1 MVCLISGEDETA
13 GQWLKAQWP
22 QPFTR
27 LEADRP
33 LCQWFGHPL
42 TAEIFRLTCLI
53 LGFRGRGIFF
63 PKELSGCAIL
73 SPTDAV
79 PAASKGLSARNLVR
93 RIWTASQHR
102 DANRMETVTTDEQM
116 VEQALSGDPEAFG
129 EIVRRWERRIFALS
143 FGMLGREEDARDATQ
158 ETFLAA
164 FRNLRGFRG
173 EAKVSSW
180 LHRIAVNQCITRQR
194 RAKVRSETAL
204 EDEAEKN
211 AAVFALPAEVSPA
224 RTAEHRE
231 ISFAVRKAVST
242 LPPDLRQVVVMKE
255 FEELTFQEIS
265 EVLEVPLSTVK
276 SRLYTALRQLQ
287 MRLHKFGQPKA

>member
-1 MVCLISGEDETA
+1 META
-13 GQWLKAQWP
+13 
-22 QPFTR
+22 T
-27 LEADRP
+27 
-33 LCQWFGHPL
+33 
-42 TAEIFRLTCLI
+42 
-53 LGFRGRGIFF
+53 
-63 PKELSGCAIL
+63 S
-73 SPTDAV
+73 
-79 PAASKGLSARNLVR
+79 
-93 RIWTASQHR
+93 
-102 DANRMETVTTDEQM
+102 DEQM
-116 VEQALSGDPEAFG
+116 VERALSGEPEAFG

-194 RAKVRSETAL
+194 RARVRGETAL

-211 AAVFALPAEVSPA
+211 AAIFAIPADASPA
-224 RTAEHRE
+224 RTAESLER
-231 ISFAVRKAVST
+231 SLAVKRAVSA
-242 LPPDLRQVVVMKE
+242 LPAELRQVVVMKE

-265 EVLEVPLSTVK
+265 EALELPLSTVK

-287 MRLHKFGQPKA
+287 MRLQKFDEPAR